1 MKQKNQNGR
10 LKKQWGQITDGLPEF
25 KNLTSYLYS
34 DKVNRNVLYHMVPN
48 EPMMEPIS
56 GDCLYIVDSTAIF
69 CRRPYNLCCP
79 ASHTM
84 ITSLY
89 ILIVTNFGFL
99 KADLACIQELK

>member
-34 DKVNRNVLYHMVPN
+34 DKVNRNVLYHMVPY

-56 GDCLYIVDSTAIF
+56 GDSAFILLILQPSFVGGHTTSAAQQAI
-69 CRRPYNLCCP
+69 L
-79 ASHTM
+79 
-84 ITSLY
+84 
-89 ILIVTNFGFL
+89 
-99 KADLACIQELK
+99 